1 MNALHSLLRKN
12 TDGKNSKRQIPNA
25 KNRRAAGADPFG
37 FWSFGIWRS
46 SRRQLGFG
54 VWRFLLRSLV
64 IAQWSLIISAPLI
77 IPAQL
82 GATEI
87 KIEDAT
93 IADLNAAFKAG
104 SLTAVK
110 LTEIYLARIAAYDKQ
125 GPAINAVITLNPKA
139 LVEAT
144 ALDAERKAG
153 KVRGPLH
160 GIPII
165 LKDNYDTYDLPTT
178 AGSQM
183 LAGSIPPDDAYV
195 VKKLREAGAIIL
207 AKVNLSEFA
216 GGGGSMSG
224 ATDPAMIKAGTIPNG
239 FSSMGLQTLNP
250 HDLARGPSGSSGGTG
265 AGIAAAFAQFG
276 LGTDTGGSVRGP
288 SSANGIV
295 GLKPTHGLMSRD
307 GIVPLALSFDTGGPM
322 ARSVYD
328 IAVALSAMTGVD
340 PADPATKKSKGK
352 FEKDYTKF
360 LKTGSLKGAR
370 IGVAR
375 DYAKVDPETERIL
388 EETIVTLKKLG
399 AVIVDP
405 VKFPD
410 YVLQSRVSLSTV
422 IRNAE
427 FKAQIADYLKTLK
440 PGYPK
445 TLDDLVALSNDPKTG
460 YHSPEKAYALKY
472 SASVAT
478 ELDDPVYLAA
488 KNEGLAMVTS
498 AITALFTKNQLDA
511 IIYPTSPEPAG
522 LIKPDDS
529 DKGPADSITR
539 FANQTGFPDLI
550 VPAGMTK
557 DGLPV
562 TISFF
567 GTAFTEPKLLGY
579 GYDFEQATKARAL
592 PKTTPVLAADT
603 ISF

>member
-1 MNALHSLLRKN
+1 MRPIRPIILVLTLAL
-12 TDGKNSKRQIPNA
+12 G
-25 KNRRAAGADPFG
+25 
-37 FWSFGIWRS
+37 
-46 SRRQLGFG
+46 LGFAPG
-54 VWRFLLRSLV
+54 VR
-64 IAQWSLIISAPLI
+64 
-77 IPAQL
+77 
-82 GATEI
+82 ATEI

-93 IADLNAAFKAG
+93 IADLNAAFKSG

-110 LTEIYLARIAAYDKQ
+110 LTELYLARIAAYDKQ
-125 GPAINAVITLNPKA
+125 GPAINTVITLNSKA
-139 LVEAT
+139 LVEAA

-160 GIPII
+160 GIPIL
-165 LKDNYDTYDLPTT
+165 LKDNFDTYDLPTT

-195 VKKLREAGAIIL
+195 VKKLRDGGAIIL

-224 ATDPAMIKAGTIPNG
+224 ATDKAEIKAGTVPNG

-250 HDLARGPSGSSGGTG
+250 HDLSRVPSGSSGGTG

-295 GLKPTHGLMSRD
+295 GLKPTHGLLSRD

-328 IAVALSAMTGVD
+328 IAVVLGIMTGVD
-340 PADPATKKSKGK
+340 PADAATKKSAGK

-360 LKTGSLKGAR
+360 LKAGALKGAR

-375 DYAKVDPETERIL
+375 DYAKVDPETDRIL
-388 EETIVTLKKLG
+388 GETIVTLKQLG

-410 YVLQSRVSLSTV
+410 YLLQSRVGISTV

-440 PGYPK
+440 PGFPK
-445 TLDDLVALSNDPKTG
+445 TLDDLVTLSNDPKTG
-460 YHSPEKAYALKY
+460 YRSPEKAFALKY
-472 SASVAT
+472 SASVAL
-478 ELDDPVYLAA
+478 ELNDPIYLAA

-498 AITALFTKNQLDA
+498 AIQALFSGHQLDA
-511 IIYPTSPEPAG
+511 IIYPTSPQPAE

-529 DKGPADSITR
+529 VVPDSITR

-567 GTAFTEPKLLGY
+567 GPAFSEPKLLGY
-579 GYDFEQATKARAL
+579 GYDFEQATHARAF
-592 PKTTPVLAADT
+592 PKTTPVLPGET